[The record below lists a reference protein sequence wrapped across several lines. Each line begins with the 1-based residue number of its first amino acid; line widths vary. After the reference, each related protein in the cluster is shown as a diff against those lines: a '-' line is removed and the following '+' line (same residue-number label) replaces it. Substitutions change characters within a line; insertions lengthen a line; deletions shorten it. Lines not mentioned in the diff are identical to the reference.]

1 MDVDP
6 AQRPAGAAGA
16 ACRPKPAQGQ
26 GVTVLANILDI
37 PRNPRQTDTRQFAI
51 RKRLKLFYRPARLSQ

>member
-1 MDVDP
+1 M
-6 AQRPAGAAGA
+6 
-16 ACRPKPAQGQ
+16 
-26 GVTVLANILDI
+26 